1 MPNAPSSLIKSSEPD
16 ARWLRVS
23 EDRRFLVRADG
34 APFSWFADTA
44 WEIFHRLDREDA
56 AYYLEKRTE
65 QGFTLIQSVVLAE
78 FEGIRQPN
86 AYGDCALVKEDPT
99 RLNEAYFRHV
109 DSGRR
114 ASVRGPPNRVRRGQP
129 GLLQRTRRAALSLSG
144 PVCGRFR
151 AHLRT
156 PYRLAVPCPRTRG
169 GSQPATG
176 VLAGGAGKPWC
187 VASAERARSPGKPP
201 VSQSNS

>member
-109 DSGRR
+109 DWIVEKANRLGLVVGMLPTWGDKVGKTHGNGPKIFTKTKNGNGSGF
-114 ASVRGPPNRVRRGQP
+114 RG
-129 GLLQRTRRAALSLSG
+129 
-144 PVCGRFR
+144 C
-151 AHLRT
+151 
-156 PYRLAVPCPRTRG
+156 
-169 GSQPATG
+169 
-176 VLAGGAGKPWC
+176 
-187 VASAERARSPGKPP
+187 
-201 VSQSNS
+201 